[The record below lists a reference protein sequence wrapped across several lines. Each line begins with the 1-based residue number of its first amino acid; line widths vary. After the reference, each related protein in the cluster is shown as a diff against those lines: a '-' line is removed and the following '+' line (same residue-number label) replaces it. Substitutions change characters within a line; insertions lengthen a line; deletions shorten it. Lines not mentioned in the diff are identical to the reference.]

1 MTRRII
7 SGDLIQKVLRCLVKE
22 LRPTLLLKSPLKTLV
37 DLAMIEMFTTLSAKI
52 PMFNLLLGL
61 EERLLLI
68 TTALTLSLMLKDLEK
83 TLERRVWTLK
93 SMDLLPPI
101 TWFSQFLTLEEIH
114 LICPMV
120 LILVLI
126 LQ

>member
-7 SGDLIQKVLRCLVKE
+7 SGDLIQKVLRCLVKQ
-22 LRPTLLLKSPLKTLV
+22 LRPTLLLKSLLKTLV

-101 TWFSQFLTLEEIH
+101 TWFSRFLTLEEIH

>member
-1 MTRRII
+1 MP
-7 SGDLIQKVLRCLVKE
+7 LLL
-22 LRPTLLLKSPLKTLV
+22 LRPTLLLKSLLKTLV

-52 PMFNLLLGL
+52 LMFNLLLGL

-101 TWFSQFLTLEEIH
+101 TWLSQFLTLEEIH

>member
-7 SGDLIQKVLRCLVKE
+7 SGDLIQKVLRCLVKQ
-22 LRPTLLLKSPLKTLV
+22 LRPTLLLKSLLKTLV